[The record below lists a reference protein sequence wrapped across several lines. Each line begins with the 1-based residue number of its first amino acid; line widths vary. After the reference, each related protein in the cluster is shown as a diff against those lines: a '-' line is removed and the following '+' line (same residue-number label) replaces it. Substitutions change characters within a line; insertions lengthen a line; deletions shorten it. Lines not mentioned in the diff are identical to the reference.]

1 MYRKGDRMHCSPHP
15 SKNSVISIFG
25 ISGLKMIEKGDDIA
39 SLICDCTTLLP
50 GDIITIASTI
60 ISKAQGYTRDLSSIV
75 PSPDALRIAAMCGED
90 PAFMQVVLDES
101 VDVVLEAP
109 FTLTEIACGHIGV
122 RSGVDNSNV
131 QDGIVLYLPPDP
143 MEEAKKLHDAFLTC
157 TGVEVGVIITDTC
170 GRAFRRGQVGH
181 AIGWHGMAAIRD
193 FRGDTDLFGRILE
206 ITEEAVV
213 DEIAGF
219 ANFVMGESN
228 AGIPAVVFRGCTP
241 WNGHNSLYF
250 SKNDDIIR
258 NALKNTIDNHRSA
271 PDK

>member
-1 MYRKGDRMHCSPHP
+1 MHCSPNS
-15 SKNSVISIFG
+15 SKNSPICVFG
-25 ISGLKMIEKGDDIA
+25 ISDLKMIEIGDDIA
-39 SLICDCTTLLP
+39 SLICDCITLLP

-60 ISKAQGYTRDLSSIV
+60 ISKSQGYTKDLSSVV
-75 PSPDALRIAAMCGED
+75 PGPDAVRIAAMCGED
-90 PAFMQVVLDES
+90 PAFMQIVLDEA
-101 VDVVLEAP
+101 VDIVLEAP
-109 FTLTEIACGHIGV
+109 FTLTELACGHIGV

-131 QDGIVLYLPPDP
+131 QDGVVLYLPPDP
-143 MEEAKKLHDAFLTC
+143 MEEAKKLHDAFLKC
-157 TGVEVGVIITDTC
+157 TGVEVSVIITDTC

-181 AIGWHGMAAIRD
+181 AIGWHGMTAIRD

-228 AGIPAVVFRGCTP
+228 AGIPAVVFRGCNP

-250 SKNDDIIR
+250 SKNEDIIR
-258 NALKNTIDNHRSA
+258 KALKKYN
-271 PDK
+271 